1 MNEWTIRLSD
11 RASGISPSPT
21 LAIDAKAKA
30 LKKQGVNIINFGV
43 GEPDFDTPKNIK
55 SAAVQAI
62 EDGFTKY
69 TPAGGTLELKEAI
82 CRKLKQDNGL
92 DYTTANIVVNVGAKH
107 SLYNV
112 MQVILNPGDEV
123 ILPAPYWVS
132 YVEQIKLGGAVPVI
146 LRTKQENQ
154 FKITPQQLSEV
165 ITDRTKAIIL
175 NSPSNP
181 TGQVYD
187 AEELRAL
194 AAVLMENKIIVIS
207 DEIYEKLVYD
217 GRKHVSIIM
226 AEPAIKAQTI
236 LINGMSKAYAM
247 TGWRIGYIA
256 APENIAKACSS
267 LQSHSTSNPTSIA
280 QKAAL
285 EALNGPQTAVEEMV
299 AEFAERRDLAHAL
312 LTAIPGIKCNKPEG
326 AFYLFPDVSA
336 YLHKKYK
343 EQMIDDTTVLADLLL
358 TEASVAIVPG
368 IAFGSE
374 NNVRLSYATSRE
386 NIKTGIQRIADFLD
400 KLI

>member
-1 MNEWTIRLSD
+1 MNEWTIKLSD

-299 AEFAERRDLAHAL
+299 AEFVERRDLAHAL